1 MRRPWQPFPPPAMT
15 GEFAATRD
23 QIRELDRAAIED
35 YGIPGLVLMENAGRA
50 CARAAGEMLGGTAG
64 KKVTILC
71 GRGNNGGDGYVVARH
86 LSNWGADV
94 EVLLVAEMA
103 DALAREGEAATNL
116 RIILSMGVPVREV
129 PAADEVAR
137 AIGDRCDS
145 DLIVDALLGTG
156 VRGEVKE
163 PFRSA
168 IQAVNDCQ
176 CPVLAI
182 DVPSGLDC
190 DTGRALGIAVRA
202 DRTVTFVL
210 NKVGFAKPGARQ
222 YTGAVEVAEI
232 SIPRSAIEELRT
244 ATDA

>member
-1 MRRPWQPFPPPAMT
+1 MT

-23 QIRELDRAAIED
+23 QIRELDRAAIQD
-35 YGIPGLVLMENAGRA
+35 YGIPGLLLMENAGRA
-50 CARAAGEMLGGTAG
+50 CARAAAEMLGGAPG
-64 KKVTILC
+64 KRVTVLC

-94 EVLLVAEMA
+94 EVLLVAKLD
-103 DALAREGEAATNL
+103 DALSREGEAATNL
-116 RIILSMGVPVREV
+116 RIILSMGVPLREV
-129 PAADEVAR
+129 SAADEVAR
-137 AIGDRCDS
+137 AVGDRGDS

-156 VRGEVKE
+156 VRGEVAE

-168 IQAVNDCQ
+168 IRAVNDCE

-190 DTGRALGIAVRA
+190 DAGQALGVAVRA

-210 NKVGFAKPGARQ
+210 SKVGFAKPGARQ

-232 SIPRSAIEELRT
+232 SIPKRAIEGLRR
-244 ATDA
+244 AAGA